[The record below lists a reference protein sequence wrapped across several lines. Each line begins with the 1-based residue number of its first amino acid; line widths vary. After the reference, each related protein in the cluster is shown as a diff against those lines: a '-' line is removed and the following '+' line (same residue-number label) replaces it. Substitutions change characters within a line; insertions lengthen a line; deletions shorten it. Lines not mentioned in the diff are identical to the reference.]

1 MTRPTSDEAMRLIS
15 ALRSDDADCPEDA
28 LGANYL
34 RSLVDGLL
42 EVPMEAGGAE
52 HSRVPRS
59 ASVPLFDGRKRPR
72 THRALV
78 VVGGLTAAISI
89 SIVAVL
95 TLTGVLSLTTSTSPQ
110 QPTPWRVVAATS
122 PLPFVAQTPGPA
134 PQTILMTCPSE
145 STCYAVGNGKR
156 GLLSYKTSD
165 GGSSWRRLSVPP
177 GIVIAN
183 QFSCPT
189 ASTCFVAAFQTS
201 SRSAQNVLLMTTD
214 GGENWTVKPA
224 LAGGEG
230 GIDCPSPTTCVVVV
244 TRPNYE
250 PDKVAGP
257 NNGPDTVPHEYVYWS
272 TDAGT
277 NWREVSDV
285 PSGLL
290 ASLDCPT
297 TTTCIGLAYSYPSTA
312 PFVESLRTTDG
323 GQTWHF
329 ARLRLRGIA
338 FHAPA
343 CSDAN
348 HCVAIAQTVPV
359 PNSRMQGHLVAL
371 TSTNG
376 GQAWQTHNL
385 PADVATDSIVTG
397 LSCPTDVQCWA
408 ALLLHQ
414 ETRSPQPVIAATSDG
429 GGSWQQDPI
438 ADPCASDGCYA
449 DIQTLQCPAPS
460 ACLALANV
468 SNFRITPVLLTNRPF
483 TST

>member
-1 MTRPTSDEAMRLIS
+1 MTRPTSDEAMRSIS

-34 RSLVDGLL
+34 QGLIDGLL
-42 EVPMEAGGAE
+42 DVPMGVGGAE

-59 ASVPLFDGRKRPR
+59 APDPLVDGRKRPR
-72 THRALV
+72 THRPLV

-95 TLTGVLSLTTSTSPQ
+95 TLTGGLDLTTSTSPQ

-134 PQTILMTCPSE
+134 PDTALMTCPSE
-145 STCYAVGNGKR
+145 STCYALVNGK
-156 GLLSYKTSD
+156 GGFLSYKTSD
-165 GGSSWRRLSVPP
+165 GGSSWSRLPVPP
-177 GIVIAN
+177 GITIAN

-189 ASTCFVAAFQTS
+189 ASTCFVAGNQTS
-201 SRSAQNVLLMTTD
+201 SGSVQNVLLMTTD
-214 GGENWTVKPA
+214 GGETWTIKPF
-224 LAGGEG
+224 LVRGG
-230 GIDCPSPTTCVVVV
+230 GIDCPSPTTCMAIVDGS
-244 TRPNYE
+244 NYQR
-250 PDKVAGP
+250 GT
-257 NNGPDTVPHEYVYWS
+257 DTVPHEYVYWS

-277 NWREVSDV
+277 SWREVSDV

-290 ASLDCPT
+290 PSLDCPT
-297 TTTCIGLAYSYPSTA
+297 ATTCIGLAYNYPSTA
-312 PFVESLRTTDG
+312 PFIESLRTTDG
-323 GQTWHF
+323 GHTWHYT
-329 ARLRLRGIA
+329 RLRLRGNA
-338 FHAPA
+338 FDAPS

-376 GQAWQTHNL
+376 GRTWQTHSL
-385 PADVATDSIVTG
+385 PADVSTDGVVAG
-397 LSCPTDVQCWA
+397 LSCPTDAQCWA
-408 ALLLHQ
+408 TLHKK
-414 ETRSPQPVIAATSDG
+414 TGSPQPVIVTTSDG

-438 ADPCASDGCYA
+438 VDPCAPDGCYTN
-449 DIQTLQCPAPS
+449 IQTLQCPAPF
-460 ACLALANV
+460 ACLALADV
-468 SNFRITPVLLTNRPF
+468 SNFRITPVLLTNRPS